1 MKFQNQRWEGICL
14 GSQHPLKQRS
24 KNLHLNL
31 KQSSHTPE
39 DSSISFMPKTSHQNT
54 WNGLPYC
61 NVSMDRT
68 SGVVQ
73 ESSNTT
79 WLDGTRY
86 APLLG
91 VWKLTTFNHSLFG
104 KWLWRF
110 GLEEN
115 KLWSWVISVNYGE
128 EWGGWCSK
136 LVRGV
141 QWDELQH
148 SRSALFQLLI
158 KIMN

>member
-39 DSSISFMPKTSHQNT
+39 NSSISFMPKTSHQNT

-73 ESSNTT
+73 ESSNTS

-86 APLLG
+86 ASLLR

-104 KWLWRF
+104 KWFWRKQIVEL
-110 GLEEN
+110 GNQCEL
-115 KLWSWVISVNYGE
+115 
-128 EWGGWCSK
+128 WGGVGWMVLETCSGSAVGRTLAFEECIVLASNK
-136 LVRGV
+136 NN
-141 QWDELQH
+141 EL
-148 SRSALFQLLI
+148 I
-158 KIMN
+158 